1 MLVPDLNELSQLKTL
16 DVQRILISEEIPV
29 LSSLRNLRT
38 VLLDNNNFTSL
49 PSLTILK
56 VFTVSENINL
66 AQWGLPDY
74 LTDVTNLQTFQA
86 SNANIVGIIVPDI
99 FSSLTNLLNLRL
111 SYSNLTGELR
121 LNNQKQGL
129 SGTLDVVSLTLQ
141 LTGLVPALLVS
152 LPKLANITLH
162 NNKLQGPV
170 PEFKSAVK
178 VDKYQNK
185 NSFCLSKPGLCD
197 PQGDTPVFPPTVKF
211 LFGGNPNIGT
221 DVSNTSG
228 SGSGSGSVMLCYAK
242 KRNQKLVKIKD
253 PESGKEIV
261 KASVIGSSSN
271 AHTCTELMS
280 RGSSDHAA
288 MHVFEGGNVDISIYD
303 LRQVTDNFSEENI
316 LGRGEFRVVY
326 KGELHDGTKIAVK
339 RMEAGVMGTKGLKEF
354 QAEILVLT
362 KVRHRHLLAL
372 LGYCVNDLKPY
383 NILLGDDMRAKV
395 ADFGLVKNA
404 PDKDGKFSTKLSNTD
419 DEERLESIYKVAE
432 LAGHCTARDPY
443 QRPDMGHEV
452 YVLGPLVEQ
461 WKPSRPEED
470 DGDPGINLNTSLP
483 LLVRR
488 WERDEGTSTMYDYS
502 FSQPQSGNCGC
513 ISVRGW
519 SVAKTGCYRSL
530 FRD

>member
-1 MLVPDLNELSQLKTL
+1 
-16 DVQRILISEEIPV
+16 
-29 LSSLRNLRT
+29 
-38 VLLDNNNFTSL
+38 
-49 PSLTILK
+49 
-56 VFTVSENINL
+56 
-66 AQWGLPDY
+66 
-74 LTDVTNLQTFQA
+74 
-86 SNANIVGIIVPDI
+86 
-99 FSSLTNLLNLRL
+99 L

-185 NSFCLSKPGLCD
+185 NSFCLSKPGPCD
-197 PQGDTPVFPPTVKF
+197 PQVSVLLDVAGAIGYPYSLATSWTGNDACKWNYVFCDNSNKVTIVNFVKQKFSGTISLAFANLTSLRTLSLNDNNFGDTPVFPPTVKF

-228 SGSGSGSVMLCYAK
+228 SGSGSGSGNAGGGSNGSKKGSSGSGMVIQIVISVIVFVVILLFVSYKCYAK

-271 AHTCTELMS
+271 AHS
-280 RGSSDHAA
+280 
-288 MHVFEGGNVDISIYD
+288 VGGNVDISIYD
-303 LRQVTDNFSEENI
+303 LRQVTDNFSDENI

-339 RMEAGVMGTKGLKEF
+339 RMEASVMGIKGLKEF

-395 ADFGLVKNA
+395 ADFGLVNA
-404 PDKDGKFSTKLSNTD
+404 PDKDGKFSTKLSDTD

-432 LAGHCTARDPY
+432 LAGHCTARNPY
-443 QRPDMGHEV
+443 QRPDMGHAV

-470 DGDPGINLNTSLP
+470 DGDPSINLNTSLS

-488 WERDEGTSTMYDYS
+488 WETR
-502 FSQPQSGNCGC
+502 
-513 ISVRGW
+513 
-519 SVAKTGCYRSL
+519 
-530 FRD
+530 